1 VEENFLYKNL
11 GFKLL
16 GICFNIHNTY
26 GCGHNERIYQ
36 SLLKERFEKEKI
48 KFLPQP
54 KIPVFSKL
62 TGKKIGLYIPDFLL
76 EDKIIIE
83 IKATGI
89 LLKRQEIQLLEYLKT
104 TPYEVGYLINF
115 GLPKLYYKRFIY
127 TNDRKTFLSS

>member
-1 VEENFLYKNL
+1 VGESFLYKNL
-11 GFKLL
+11 AFKLL
-16 GICFNIHNTY
+16 GICFDIHNNY

-36 SLLKERFEKEKI
+36 SLLKERFEKEKL
-48 KFLPQP
+48 KFLSQP

-62 TGKKIGLYIPDFLL
+62 TGKRIGSYIPDFLL

-89 LLKRQEIQLLEYLKT
+89 LLKRQEVQLLEYLKT

-127 TNDRKTFLSS
+127 TNDRKTFLSL